1 MLLISF
7 SFQNWD
13 RGYLSV
19 RWNDEH
25 LCARVQAAHRLEA
38 RQAKRQDEPPVD
50 VFPKCA
56 HFESPRQEE
65 HCSTPAEPWNSWP
78 SSSVVH
84 GRWPPCTG
92 TLPRAG
98 TLFGFGD
105 SHECRRP
112 ILPARSPGLPR
123 ILKILSNAAVV
134 KSQEDSVYS
143 SFSLFC
149 VLTRPALGRRAVGT
163 TEESA
168 SNAWN
173 PSVSPFVPAV

>member
-65 HCSTPAEPWNSWP
+65 HCSTPAEPWNSRP

-92 TLPRAG
+92 TLTSAG
-98 TLFGFGD
+98 TLFGFRD

-112 ILPARSPGLPR
+112 IPKAGYPTFEGSNIVPR
-123 ILKILSNAAVV
+123 PLRV
-134 KSQEDSVYS
+134 K
-143 SFSLFC
+143 
-149 VLTRPALGRRAVGT
+149 GRRFFFAVRACPFGT
-163 TEESA
+163 CSQWRRQGA
-168 SNAWN
+168 AGK
-173 PSVSPFVPAV
+173 